1 MYAIIFVLLLIVL
14 AAGAFLTHLMSATN
28 RTDRHI
34 TVDTVRITAQQGA
47 QVLNACEKET
57 TAGAYTVANLVSS
70 GYLPNGYAQNTPL
83 GPQWGCQVSSGGA
96 NGQNVIIL
104 LLSGPFTNLA
114 GKGSLASR
122 ENDLQTQIS
131 WNVAQDIGPQVAA
144 MSNVVVGVLP
154 MGSTT
159 MTSIV
164 NHQQYDLS
172 GLVNA
177 PSYSTPLIAQNLL
190 ASAAT

>member
-83 GPQWGCQVSSGGA
+83 
-96 NGQNVIIL
+96 
-104 LLSGPFTNLA
+104 
-114 GKGSLASR
+114 R
-122 ENDLQTQIS
+122 
-131 WNVAQDIGPQVAA
+131 AA
-144 MSNVVVGVLP
+144 MGVS
-154 MGSTT
+154 GEFWWCERTECHYFAFKWT
-159 MTSIV
+159 V
-164 NHQQYDLS
+164 HQPCGKRVAGIS
-172 GLVNA
+172 
-177 PSYSTPLIAQNLL
+177 
-190 ASAAT
+190 